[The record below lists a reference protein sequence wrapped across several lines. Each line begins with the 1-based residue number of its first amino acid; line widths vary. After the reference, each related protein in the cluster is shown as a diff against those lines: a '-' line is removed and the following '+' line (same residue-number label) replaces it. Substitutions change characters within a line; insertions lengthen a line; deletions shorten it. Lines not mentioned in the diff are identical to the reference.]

1 MSDLLV
7 PPLAADSRS
16 LAIDALASRMTE
28 LDLTPILVYLI
39 DLVPADALP
48 ILAEQFNVV
57 GPLWNYLP
65 NESAKRRAIKESVAW
80 HRAKGTPWSVETA
93 LSWAGHESKVED
105 TTGTERRW
113 AEYQIELGVPVATDA
128 LEAVLEL
135 ARFAAPPRSH
145 LVRLYSRYDLRYLR
159 LDHSRLDEAL
169 LDDDSGVWQGG
180 IKLSFG
186 TQHRV
191 HIDAPGPVALQPG
204 MTPLASR
211 TIHNDNSWRLDAW
224 SLDSEILLDAAG
236 GLVNQVGYALPT
248 ELPGLIVQTRYDGA
262 AHVAAFV
269 AFNTNHFRL
278 DTTSAAL
285 ADDRRTWRGRWSGAW
300 REVIPFK
307 LTNEVA

>member
-1 MSDLLV
+1 MSDLLI

-28 LDLTPILVYLI
+28 LDLTPILIYLI
-39 DLVPADALP
+39 DLVPADSLP

-80 HRAKGTPWSVETA
+80 HCAKGTPWSVETA
-93 LSWAGHESKVED
+93 LSWAGHEAKVED

-113 AEYQIELGVPVATDA
+113 AEYQIELGVPVAPAA

-145 LVRLYSRYDLRYLR
+145 LVRLYSRYDLRYFR

-169 LDDDSGVWQGG
+169 LDDDSGVSQSG

-186 TQHRV
+186 TRHADV
-191 HIDAPGPVALQPG
+191 LPLESSGPKFGATQ
-204 MTPLASR
+204 TASR

-224 SLDSEILLDAAG
+224 ALDSEILLDAAS
-236 GLVNQVGYALPT
+236 GLVNQVGTALPI
-248 ELPGLIVQTRYDGA
+248 EADGRIVQTRADGA
-262 AHVAAFV
+262 AQVAAFT
-269 AFNTNHFRL
+269 AFNTNHSRF
-278 DTTSAAL
+278 DNASAAL
-285 ADDRRTWRGRWSGAW
+285 PDERRKWTGRWVGHW
-300 REVIPFK
+300 REVIPFQ
-307 LTNEVA
+307 LTQLEV